1 MTAFGAR
8 PVWCMRLVV
17 CPSLQAYTT
26 RVRNVSG
33 GADAAACASLTS
45 PLSGVIDALGRIRR
59 RSLAPSDGGQARPA
73 ALKEQNDVGGEGG
86 ARVAADVE
94 VILMKQVAS
103 YLAMPIFV
111 VDPVGTLIF
120 YNEPAEELLGQRYDE
135 TGDMPLEEWAT
146 VFLPTD
152 ADGVPLPPGDL
163 PLAVA
168 LAERRPA
175 HGQISITGLDG
186 QRRRLAVTAFPLVG
200 QHERELGAVAL
211 FWEDAT

>member
-1 MTAFGAR
+1 MTSE
-8 PVWCMRLVV
+8 V
-17 CPSLQAYTT
+17 
-26 RVRNVSG
+26 
-33 GADAAACASLTS
+33 
-45 PLSGVIDALGRIRR
+45 
-59 RSLAPSDGGQARPA
+59 
-73 ALKEQNDVGGEGG
+73 KGG

-103 YLAMPIFV
+103 YLAMPIFL

-135 TGDMPLEEWAT
+135 TGDMPLEEWTT

-152 ADGVPLPPGDL
+152 ADGVPLPPEDL

-175 HGQISITGLDG
+175 HGQISITSLDG
-186 QRRRLAVTAFPLVG
+186 QRRHLAVTAFPLVG

-211 FWEDAT
+211 FWEDAP